1 MLEVIIVD
9 DDQIVVFI
17 QKKMISNHEIAAN
30 PICFNN
36 ADAALNYLNEQQQL
50 QNKKQFLIFLDINM
64 PGMNGWDFLN
74 CLESNEEK
82 SHYHVVMVTSS
93 INKEDKEEAKKYSM
107 VRLFIEKPI
116 HSSDCEKIKEIPEI
130 SHFFQR
136 V

>member
-17 QKKMISNHEIAAN
+17 QKKMISNHEIASN
-30 PICFNN
+30 PVCFNK
-36 ADAALNYLNEQQQL
+36 ADAALNYLKEQQQL
-50 QNKKQFLIFLDINM
+50 NKKEFLIFLDINM
-64 PGMNGWDFLN
+64 PNMNGWDFLD
-74 CLESNEEK
+74 CLENNEEK

-116 HSSDCEKIKEIPEI
+116 HSSDCEKIKEISEI
-130 SHFFQR
+130 SHFFER

>member
-17 QKKMISNHEIAAN
+17 QKKMISNHEIASN
-30 PICFNN
+30 PVCFNK
-36 ADAALNYLNEQQQL
+36 ADDALNYLNEQQQPR
-50 QNKKQFLIFLDINM
+50 NKKDFLIFLDINM
-64 PGMNGWDFLN
+64 PNMNGWDFLD
-74 CLESNEEK
+74 CLENNEQK
-82 SHYHVVMVTSS
+82 SSYHVVMVTSS

-116 HSSDCEKIKEIPEI
+116 RSSDCEKVKEISEI
-130 SHFFQR
+130 SHFFER